1 MENLVDKVDML
12 SKTMVNENRK
22 ELSKQE
28 TNEAMKV
35 LFDNKKLLFPREV
48 KSTNDPVILG
58 QEYGLWS
65 FTPARDA
72 KPNSNGLY
80 GVFKLRGNFSTVD
93 ESEIYAERLIRTHDS
108 YNEIHVVRIGQCV
121 PLSTNPELVEE
132 VVKVD
137 LSKETD
143 KIMSDNVR
151 EKRKQEKQEMK
162 TIQEREQKL
171 LKENKEILEGTYEQE
186 PLEEY
191 IMLRV
196 KKAQLMWTL
205 VEQRKRLQTEVI
217 PNIKKVKDELLEWD
231 KNNPTFKDLYYDRYV
246 EARKSVGI
254 EDQDKLNYSYFMKYL
269 LDENDVPL
277 D

>member
-12 SKTMVNENRK
+12 SKTMVNENRN

-35 LFDNKKLLFPREV
+35 LFDNKKLLFPRQV

-72 KPNSNGLY
+72 KPNPNGLY

-93 ESEIYAERLIRTHDS
+93 EAEIYSERLIRTHDS
-108 YNEIHVVRIGQCV
+108 YNEIHVVRIGQCI

-171 LKENKEILEGTYEQE
+171 LKENKEILEGSYEQE

-205 VEQRKRLQTEVI
+205 AEQRKRLQTEVI
-217 PNIKKVKDELLEWD
+217 PNIKKVKAELLEWD

>member
-12 SKTMVNENRK
+12 SKTMVNENRN

-171 LKENKEILEGTYEQE
+171 LKENKEILEGSYEQE

-205 VEQRKRLQTEVI
+205 AEQRKRLQTEVI
-217 PNIKKVKDELLEWD
+217 PNIKKVKAELLEWD